1 MNLNIN
7 NAQRAVLHSALS
19 DMLGR
24 YRNTLTGKQ
33 EEELQTLLISLR
45 DGASKDTDA
54 WFKAAFPNP
63 TVAQWH
69 SQLGCHLEEVAEQ
82 LESIFDAGDKK
93 GNSQLWAMQAI
104 GDTIQPL
111 RLLSELL
118 KSGALRILALSH
130 QDFGDSLADQRV
142 TGTGL
147 AIMSGYDFAGM
158 IALVDR
164 ANFSKFVDGKPIYDE
179 HGKVAKG
186 PSTFKPDLGPYIIN
200 PIKLA

>member
-7 NAQRAVLHSALS
+7 KEQRVMVRHAI
-19 DMLGR
+19 DEMLQRSRG
-24 YRNTLTGKQ
+24 TLTGQQ
-33 EEELQTLLISLR
+33 EEALQSLLISLR

-54 WFKAAFPNP
+54 WFKACYPNP

-69 SQLGCHLEEVAEQ
+69 SQFGVHLEEVAEM
-82 LESIFDAGDKK
+82 LEAVRTAADKK
-93 GNSQLWAMQAI
+93 GKAVGWAALAVH
-104 GDTIQPL
+104 DAIQPL
-111 RLLSELL
+111 RVLSELL
-118 KSGALRILALSH
+118 KAGALKVLDVDH
-130 QDFGDSLADQRV
+130 QEFGDSLADQRV

-186 PSTFKPDLGPYIIN
+186 PDTFKPDLGPYIVN